1 MIRTKKEIDRII
13 SNNYADFV
21 AVSKPFINNPYW
33 LFKIAKNNGIN
44 LEIAKQYSRCFQ
56 PWRDKVN
63 IVNFIDW
70 TGKIFSL
77 TIYLIKI
84 LFNPI
89 LIYFKT

>member
-1 MIRTKKEIDRII
+1 MIRTKKEIYRII

-56 PWRDKVN
+56 
-63 IVNFIDW
+63 
-70 TGKIFSL
+70 T
-77 TIYLIKI
+77 
-84 LFNPI
+84 
-89 LIYFKT
+89 